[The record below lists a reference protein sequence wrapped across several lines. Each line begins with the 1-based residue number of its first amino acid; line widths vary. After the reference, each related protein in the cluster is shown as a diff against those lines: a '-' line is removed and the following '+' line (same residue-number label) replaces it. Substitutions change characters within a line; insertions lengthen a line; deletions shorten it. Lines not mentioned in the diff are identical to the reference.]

1 MAEEARVFFLRKRRE
16 RAEDTERR
24 ALLEGLGQT
33 RSLIAQAYA
42 GFNAAKD
49 PDLIE
54 SYVFEINALQARY
67 SYLLRRVKELDGEA
81 QAQPGYLRGEP
92 AAKGL
97 AEESWEGMAV
107 ETLLNALPWIVGG
120 LILILLLAAL
130 RRPLEWLVRLAART
144 GVGLA
149 ALWALSGVGGLV
161 GLHLGVNLV
170 NALVLGV
177 LGVPG
182 FGLLLMLNWALAV

>member
-1 MAEEARVFFLRKRRE
+1 MYQR
-16 RAEDTERR
+16 
-24 ALLEGLGQT
+24 Q
-33 RSLIAQAYA
+33 
-42 GFNAAKD
+42 
-49 PDLIE
+49 
-54 SYVFEINALQARY
+54 
-67 SYLLRRVKELDGEA
+67 
-81 QAQPGYLRGEP
+81 LRGKP